1 MGRNLASAG
10 AALPIARPAATKGA
24 SDRRPRVSLRDTL
37 WPSEE
42 SLACIPILE
51 MLEAAEARCCPPR
64 REGAA
69 ARPAEGMNASAIMGA
84 ASRMAAVVEVFIF
97 SGATTGVDGCVPPM
111 DPRDVLSMLAC

>member
-1 MGRNLASAG
+1 M
-10 AALPIARPAATKGA
+10 
-24 SDRRPRVSLRDTL
+24 SLRDTL